1 MKDTKTKEDFITA
14 RAEGKS
20 YSTIAKELGISKG
33 TCTSWAKELKDEINE
48 LQQERLEDLYDAYQ
62 MTREA
67 RIQKLG
73 GTINAID
80 KTIEEKGLEE
90 VPVDKLLSLKLK
102 YEQELQKEYTEA
114 QLDSTD
120 DTLESLLEQYNRI
133 YEDARAGR
141 LSASDVKTQLNIL
154 EAKKHTLEVMATEK
168 TRQDTDSLDISNCLI
183 YKSPLLRENVE
194 EGTN

>member
-1 MKDTKTKEDFITA
+1 MKDTKTKEAFITA

-33 TCTSWAKELKDEINE
+33 TCTSWAKELKGEIDG
-48 LQQERLEDLYDAYQ
+48 LRQERLECLYDTYQ

-67 RIQKLG
+67 RIQKIG
-73 GTINAID
+73 DTIKGID

-102 YEQELQKEYTEA
+102 YEQELQKEYSEA

-141 LSASDVKTQLNIL
+141 LSASDVKTQLNVL
-154 EAKKHTLEVMATEK
+154 EAKKHTLETMATEK
-168 TRQDTDSLDISNCLI
+168 TRQNNDSFDPADFLM
-183 YKSPLLRENVE
+183 YRSPMLRENVE
-194 EGTN
+194 EDTN